1 MNELEFLK
9 HVVSL
14 AKQTRLAQDRYFS
27 TRDPSDLR
35 EAKRLEREL
44 DKELVKVETGKGT
57 ASTTPTV
64 QGSLFD
70 THPDAARM

>member
-1 MNELEFLK
+1 MIPYESLIHAVN
-9 HVVSL
+9 L

-44 DKELVKVETGKGT
+44 DSALAKLN
-57 ASTTPTV
+57 TPTEQPKQART
-64 QGSLFD
+64 QGVLFD
-70 THPDAARM
+70 NTPDASKE

>member
-1 MNELEFLK
+1 MIPYETLIHTVN
-9 HVVSL
+9 L

-44 DKELVKVETGKGT
+44 DSALAKI
-57 ASTTPTV
+57 TTPSDQPKQARA
-64 QGSLFD
+64 QGMLFD
-70 THPDAARM
+70 NTPDASKE